1 MKNGC
6 YTFEELQKKFNW
18 CETTM
23 HMIKQQI
30 AFAKVRGINIEP
42 AFKSGKT
49 YFRILQNENENFENE
64 IWKEHPDKNL
74 DLEVSNCGRARTKT
88 TQRLIGHASTKN
100 NYVIIKKN
108 NTQYQLHR
116 LIMETF
122 FPKENSNVYYVDH
135 IDGNR
140 SNNALNNL
148 RWVEASENLAFR
160 NENWQI
166 FGPIFQ
172 KLLQKYGYKET
183 KDKLLSLLKEN

>member
-1 MKNGC
+1 
-6 YTFEELQKKFNW
+6 
-18 CETTM
+18 
-23 HMIKQQI
+23 
-30 AFAKVRGINIEP
+30 
-42 AFKSGKT
+42 
-49 YFRILQNENENFENE
+49 
-64 IWKEHPDKNL
+64 
-74 DLEVSNCGRARTKT
+74 
-88 TQRLIGHASTKN
+88 
-100 NYVIIKKN
+100 
-108 NTQYQLHR
+108 
-116 LIMETF
+116 METF
-122 FPKENSNVYYVDH
+122 FPKENSKVYYVDH